1 MKKYEFP
8 EFHVISLDSG
18 EEILSSVDGNGTG
31 GVGGDADTGGGE
43 EED

>member
-1 MKKYEFP
+1 MKKYETP
-8 EFHVISLDSG
+8 EFSIISLESQND
-18 EEILSSVDGNGTG
+18 ILLSPDPEQG

>member
-1 MKKYEFP
+1 MKNYETP
-8 EFHVISLDSG
+8 EFSVISLESQND
-18 EEILSSVDGNGTG
+18 ILLSAEQG